1 MIGIDLSND
10 LDWVDVENQLPRAY
24 SLDSIDFGFALGAC
38 RARVLGS
45 RLASETAR
53 VVGTTLYAHFCYM
66 YQISPAQAAQP

>member
-1 MIGIDLSND
+1 MISVDLSND
-10 LDWVDVENQLPRAY
+10 IEWGDVGSKLPRAY